1 MLDVDTGDVF
11 DINVDIVEFHNE
23 EIVQYN
29 EDCLSSSSF
38 DEWMS
43 SEKGSKIL
51 HNQCVGYKV
60 PLFLNGQDDIDNR
73 ELSDMEVYWGLMG
86 QMVNSMFR

>member
-1 MLDVDTGDVF
+1 MK
-11 DINVDIVEFHNE
+11 IVCILQVLMNG
-23 EIVQYN
+23 
-29 EDCLSSSSF
+29 CLQK
-38 DEWMS
+38 
-43 SEKGSKIL
+43 KGVKIL